1 MIKEGNKIKTRVI
14 DQGSYESMK
23 DKDLKPGQIVE
34 FNYKLNF
41 IQRFFKGKIMQM
53 KKSELSN
60 LYDIVY
66 YSYNED
72 TGKAIIQ
79 CQVKNP
85 TEQNTLSG
93 VGYITITVA
102 SIATAF
108 IAYFFTK
115 AKIIK
120 IRNPVKSVVTGLGD
134 WKTIAGIAG
143 ALYAISEIMK
153 EGGK

>member
-1 MIKEGNKIKTRVI
+1 MIKEGNKIETKVI

-34 FNYKLNF
+34 FNYELNF
-41 IQRFFKGKIMQM
+41 IQRLFKEKIMQM

-60 LYDIVY
+60 LYDIIY

-72 TGKAIIQ
+72 TGKAVIQ
-79 CQVKNP
+79 CQVKNI
-85 TEQNTLSG
+85 TEQNTLG
-93 VGYITITVA
+93 GLGYVTITVA
-102 SIATAF
+102 SIMGTLT
-108 IAYFFTK
+108 IYFFTK

-134 WKTIAGIAG
+134 WKTVAGIAG

-153 EGGK
+153 EG